1 MQCAGKTAYSIFT
14 INVLAFFCSYQVRT
28 REFTNSHKLE
38 ACALRL
44 ILVAVINNDNTK
56 AMAAGIY
63 RAVTMSHVLYYVHI
77 ISCHLHSGTMWYR
90 WDSNTLP
97 VCLQSR
103 AAFLHHAGYRKE
115 TQSPDMSEDGGP
127 GWFRTEDSDLALWSQ
142 RPLWPGPAHVLSAD
156 P

>member
-1 MQCAGKTAYSIFT
+1 MPRVI
-14 INVLAFFCSYQVRT
+14 LA
-28 REFTNSHKLE
+28 
-38 ACALRL
+38 
-44 ILVAVINNDNTK
+44 AVINNDNTK
-56 AMAAGIY
+56 AMTAGIY
-63 RAVTMSHVLYYVHI
+63 RAVTKSHVLYYVHI
-77 ISCHLHSGTMWYR
+77 ISCHLHSGTTWYR

-97 VCLQSR
+97 VCLRSH

-156 P
+156 PRKPSSPEMGPVETISNPGGLGQPRGYPDQG